1 MPRADDGPL
10 GGLRRRKLIR
20 ELALREPGTKLGDI
34 AKRYDV
40 SASAITHFRNRHA
53 DEIAAVAADA
63 DNEYAG
69 MLIASKAYR
78 LALLEQIVEQAG
90 IPVPKVTP
98 AGKIVHRLN
107 AETGEEEEVM
117 EIDVR
122 AQMQAVKQAAE
133 ELGQLPNRVTL
144 SGQIDTTT
152 VYKIVNV
159 SDDDL
164 T

>member
-1 MPRADDGPL
+1 MTRSDDGPL
-10 GGLRRRKLIR
+10 GGLVRRKLIR
-20 ELALREPGTKLGDI
+20 ELAMRRPGETNVWFGN
-34 AKRYDV
+34 RYGV
-40 SASAITHFRNRHA
+40 TGPAITHFAKRHA
-53 DEIAAVAADA
+53 NEIAAVAAKA
-63 DNEYAG
+63 DDEYAG
-69 MLIASKAYR
+69 MLITSKAYR

-98 AGKIVHRLN
+98 AGKIVHRWN
-107 AETGEEEEVM
+107 AETGEDEEVM

-159 SDDDL
+159 SDEDL

>member
-1 MPRADDGPL
+1 M
-10 GGLRRRKLIR
+10 
-20 ELALREPGTKLGDI
+20 REPGTTNAEFGRRYGVSGQAI
-34 AKRYDV
+34 GVFAK
-40 SASAITHFRNRHA
+40 RHA

-98 AGKIVHRLN
+98 AGKIVHRWN
-107 AETGEEEEVM
+107 AETGEDEEVM

-159 SDDDL
+159 DDSDL

>member
-1 MPRADDGPL
+1 MPRTDRGKL
-10 GGLRRRKLIR
+10 GGLVRRKLVR
-20 ELALREPGTKLGDI
+20 ELALKAPGVTLASI
-34 AKRYDV
+34 AARYGV
-40 SASAITHFRNRHA
+40 SGASITEFKQRHA
-53 DEIAAVAADA
+53 EEIAAVAADA

-98 AGKIVHRLN
+98 AGKIVHRWN
-107 AETGEEEEVM
+107 AETGEDEEVM

-159 SDDDL
+159 SDEDL

>member
-1 MPRADDGPL
+1 MSRHDNGPL

-20 ELALREPGTKLGDI
+20 EIALGDETQSQL
-34 AKRYDV
+34 ARRYGVTAQSMSDFKKR
-40 SASAITHFRNRHA
+40 NA

-98 AGKIVHRLN
+98 AGKIVHRWN
-107 AETGEEEEVM
+107 AETGEDEEVM

-133 ELGQLPNRVTL
+133 ELGQLPSRVTL

-159 SDDDL
+159 SDEDL

>member
-1 MPRADDGPL
+1 MSRHDNGPL

-20 ELALREPGTKLGDI
+20 EIALGDETQSQL
-34 AKRYDV
+34 ARRYGVTAQSMSDFKKR
-40 SASAITHFRNRHA
+40 NA
-53 DEIAAVAADA
+53 DEIAAVADDA

-98 AGKIVHRLN
+98 AGKIVHRWN
-107 AETGEEEEVM
+107 AETGEDEEVM

-159 SDDDL
+159 TDSDIL
-164 T
+164 